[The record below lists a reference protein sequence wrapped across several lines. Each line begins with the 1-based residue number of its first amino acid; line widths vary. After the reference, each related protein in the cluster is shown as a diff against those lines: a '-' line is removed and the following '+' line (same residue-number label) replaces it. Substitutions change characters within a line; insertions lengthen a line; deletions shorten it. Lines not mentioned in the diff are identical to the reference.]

1 MEGTGCIWLW
11 GRQGFGHDGSP
22 QGPGISGQ
30 RSDADGGHGTSMA
43 TSGLCIW
50 SIPACCPEAAQAQE
64 EPRMSLRGTPEGAG
78 RSSARVV
85 RGKRKCSPPAPPAP
99 ASLPHDKPSPS
110 SETQSQRGGAP
121 WGLRVT
127 GGRAG
132 GCWYREPFPEITG
145 RRRTQPTSTTMLA
158 SPPPSGSLLRIS
170 TLCRCLSCVPTT
182 LGPALEDGDCLGL
195 NSGSAT
201 SLLCVL
207 GKCLKLSAS
216 VN

>member
-11 GRQGFGHDGSP
+11 GRRGFGHDGSP

-30 RSDADGGHGTSMA
+30 RSDADGGHRTSTA

-85 RGKRKCSPPAPPAP
+85 RGKRKCSPLPPP

-127 GGRAG
+127 CGRAG
-132 GCWYREPFPEITG
+132 GCRYREPFPEITG
-145 RRRTQPTSTTMLA
+145 RRRTQPTSTTMPA
-158 SPPPSGSLLRIS
+158 SPPPSGSLLGS
-170 TLCRCLSCVPTT
+170 PRCAGVS
-182 LGPALEDGDCLGL
+182 PAFPQPL
-195 NSGSAT
+195 AQH
-201 SLLCVL
+201 
-207 GKCLKLSAS
+207 
-216 VN
+216 